1 VKSGNRAA
9 FLVAIQPGSLSQ
21 RPGGVNTRLAVRQ
34 IAKISRPEHDAGAL
48 SGNPILPSK
57 TIEEPARQ
65 VPLYGEYDVAV
76 LGGGPAGIAA
86 AVAAARA
93 GRRTLLIE
101 RYGFLGG
108 MGTAAG
114 VTNFCGLHANVHGEM
129 HRVVQGIASELL
141 DRIDRLG
148 GLNAPHLILGKIL
161 AQAYDTAAYKIA
173 ADDLLATHK
182 VDILFHALG
191 AGVVMHDIRSINALM
206 VETKAG
212 RQAVRA
218 GIFIDCSGDGDLA
231 AWAGAP
237 FEIGDDQGHMLYPSM
252 MFRLNGIDPEKAGD
266 AWRTIPALM
275 EKAEAAGTHKFP
287 RKAAIV
293 RPQRSQIEWRV
304 NFTQVAREDGAA
316 VSGLDPDEMTRGE
329 IEGRRQAVKA
339 FEFLRTVPGFE
350 KSYIVDLPPQ
360 LGIRETRRVVG
371 GYMLSGEDVLG
382 CASFEDSIGVNGW
395 PMESHVAG
403 DVIFKF
409 PPIPESRGYNELPYR
424 MLVPEG
430 IDNLLM
436 AGRCASMT
444 HDGQSA
450 ARVSGACF
458 AMGEAAGA
466 AADLAL
472 SGNTIP
478 RDIAVEKLQ
487 QALQQQGAF
496 IGRGQKVPEGL

>member
-1 VKSGNRAA
+1 M
-9 FLVAIQPGSLSQ
+9 
-21 RPGGVNTRLAVRQ
+21 
-34 IAKISRPEHDAGAL
+34 
-48 SGNPILPSK
+48 K

-65 VPLYGEYDVAV
+65 IPLYGEYEVVV

-114 VTNFCGLHANVHGEM
+114 VTNFCGLHANVHGGM

-141 DRIDRLG
+141 ARIARLG
-148 GLNAPHLILGKIL
+148 GLNAPHLILGKIF

-173 ADDLLATHK
+173 ADDLLGAHK

-191 AGVVMHDIRSINALM
+191 AGVVMHDETRINVML

-212 RQAVRA
+212 RQAIGA
-218 GIFIDCSGDGDLA
+218 DIFIDCSGDGDLA

-237 FEIGDDQGHMLYPSM
+237 FEVGDDEGRMLYPSM
-252 MFRLNGIDPEKAGD
+252 MFRLNGIDPDKAGD
-266 AWRTIPALM
+266 AWRTIPQLM
-275 EKAEAAGTHKFP
+275 EKAEAAGTHRFP

-293 RPQRSQIEWRV
+293 RPQRSGIEWRV
-304 NFTQVAREDGAA
+304 NFTQVSRADGRAIN
-316 VSGLDPDEMTRGE
+316 GIEPDDLTRGE
-329 IEGRRQAVKA
+329 IEGRRQAVQA

-350 KSYIVDLPPQ
+350 KSYIIDLPPQ
-360 LGIRETRRVVG
+360 LGIRETRRIVG
-371 GYMLSGEDVLG
+371 GYQLSGEDVLG
-382 CASFEDSIGVNGW
+382 CASFDDSIGVNGW
-395 PMESHVAG
+395 PIEAHVAG

-424 MLVPEG
+424 MLVPAA
-430 IDNLLM
+430 IDNLLV

-444 HDGQSA
+444 HEGQSA

-458 AMGEAAGA
+458 AMGEAAGSA
-466 AADLAL
+466 AALAL
-472 SGNTIP
+472 SGNMIP

-487 QALQQQGAF
+487 QKLQEQGAF
-496 IGRGQKVPEGL
+496 IGRDQDVPEGL

>member
-1 VKSGNRAA
+1 VS
-9 FLVAIQPGSLSQ
+9 
-21 RPGGVNTRLAVRQ
+21 TR
-34 IAKISRPEHDAGAL
+34 
-48 SGNPILPSK
+48 

-65 VPLYGEYDVAV
+65 IPIYGEYEVAV

-93 GRRTLLIE
+93 GRRTLLVE

-129 HRVVQGIASELL
+129 HRVVQGVASELL
-141 DRIDRLG
+141 ARIDRLD
-148 GLNAPHLILGKIL
+148 GLNKPHLILGKIF

-173 ADDLLATHK
+173 ADDLLAAHK

-191 AGVVMHDIRSINALM
+191 AGVAMQDQARIDALF

-218 GIFIDCSGDGDLA
+218 DIFIDCSGDGDLA

-237 FEIGDDQGHMLYPSM
+237 FEVGDAAGHMLYPSM
-252 MFRLNGIDPEKAGD
+252 MFRLNNIDPATAGE
-266 AWRTIPALM
+266 AWRTIPQLM
-275 EKAEAAGTHKFP
+275 EQAEAKGTHQFP

-293 RPQRSQIEWRV
+293 RPQRSPIEWRV
-304 NFTQVAREDGAA
+304 NFTQLKRGDGSAIN
-316 VSGLDPDEMTRGE
+316 GLAPDDLTRGE
-329 IEGRRQAVKA
+329 IDGRRQAIQA
-339 FEFLRTVPGFE
+339 FQFLRTVPGFE

-360 LGIRETRRVVG
+360 LGIRETRRIVG
-371 GYMLSGEDVLG
+371 GYQLSGDDVLG
-382 CASFEDSIGVNGW
+382 CASFADSIGVNGW
-395 PMESHVAG
+395 PIEEHVAG

-424 MLVPEG
+424 MLVPEK
-430 IDNLLM
+430 IDNLLV

-444 HDGQSA
+444 HEGQSA

-466 AADLAL
+466 AASLAL
-472 SGNTIP
+472 SGNRVP
-478 RDIAVEKLQ
+478 RDIAIERLQ
-487 QALQQQGAF
+487 RALKERGAF
-496 IGRGQKVPEGL
+496 IGRDQSVPQCL